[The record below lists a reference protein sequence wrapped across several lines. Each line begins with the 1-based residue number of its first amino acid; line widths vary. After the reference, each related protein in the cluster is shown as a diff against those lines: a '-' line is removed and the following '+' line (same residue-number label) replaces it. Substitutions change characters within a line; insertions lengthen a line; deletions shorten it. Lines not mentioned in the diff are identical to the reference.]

1 MTPKSFKKTLIYNR
15 NRYSVSTTLFKLLV
29 EVFSNEPSSNYIEVV
44 YNQGIV
50 VQGLIYNYRRN
61 KCVKN

>member
-29 EVFSNEPSSNYIEVV
+29 EVFSNEPSSNYIEVF

>member
-15 NRYSVSTTLFKLLV
+15 NRNSVSTTLFKLLV
-29 EVFSNEPSSNYIEVV
+29 EVISSKTSSAYVEVF

-50 VQGLIYNYRRN
+50 VQGLIYTYRRN

>member
-29 EVFSNEPSSNYIEVV
+29 EVFSNEPSSNYIEVF
-44 YNQGIV
+44 YNQGIS
-50 VQGLIYNYRRN
+50 VQGLIYTYRRN